1 MELRAPNNVTLEPGH
16 EGLTLRQWYNSVNT
30 DETHVIYVK
39 VPAGKDK
46 GISKESS
53 FMLEL
58 FIHVNQVSTLFGC
71 LHSVVYVFSFQYKER
86 LAEVKNNS
94 DDDGTLK
101 PITNTS
107 KRAKKTQGQATSTK
121 RGKGEL

>member
-1 MELRAPNNVTLEPGH
+1 M
-16 EGLTLRQWYNSVNT
+16 RQWYNSVNT
-30 DETHVIYVK
+30 DETRAIYVK
-39 VPAGKDK
+39 VSLGKDK
-46 GISKESS
+46 GISKGSS

-71 LHSVVYVFSFQYKER
+71 LHSVVYVFSFQYKEW
-86 LAEVKNNS
+86 LVEMENDS

-121 RGKGEL
+121 HGKGEL